1 MSKYKITKYSYD
13 IAKKYGL
20 VIKPS
25 TNVKKKIDVFRNDIK
40 IAQVGA
46 IGYDDYPNYVIKHG
60 VEIAE
65 KRRRLYKIRH
75 GNDIYKENSNGFFA
89 NLLLW

>member
-25 TNVKKKIDVFRNDIK
+25 TNVKKK
-40 IAQVGA
+40 
-46 IGYDDYPNYVIKHG
+46 
-60 VEIAE
+60 
-65 KRRRLYKIRH
+65 L
-75 GNDIYKENSNGFFA
+75 IYLEMMLK
-89 NLLLW
+89 

>member
-46 IGYDDYPNYVIKHG
+46 IGYYIHVSSSI
-60 VEIAE
+60 
-65 KRRRLYKIRH
+65 
-75 GNDIYKENSNGFFA
+75 
-89 NLLLW
+89 